1 MTKGKKITNSQDKIK
16 VKKKKLNH
24 RDVVG
29 KSFPGTAVE
38 LDELLMKK
46 CLQHLQRNQREK

>member
-1 MTKGKKITNSQDKIK
+1 MPALS
-16 VKKKKLNH
+16 VKEEINKNENAT
-24 RDVVG
+24 V

-46 CLQHLQRNQREK
+46 LLQHL